1 MFFNL
6 AWRNAKRSRGENLIY
21 FLTMV
26 TAASA
31 FYIVLSLSEQDV
43 IRFLGEIESAAVGKL
58 LSTVMPAVY
67 LCALLFVFFLITF
80 ANKYQLECRSKELAL
95 YMLFGM
101 KKQRL
106 FLQILAEGFI
116 TSLLALCGGI
126 VCGGFLSEIISLT
139 TARLVGQGIIAH
151 QSSLSIRAIILTGLG
166 FLLIQAAALFIL
178 GGQLFR
184 KEIHQ
189 LLYGETAKKQQTG
202 NAGGNIVM
210 LVLGAGLLAAAY
222 WIVLNHFMVA
232 GGALLLVAVL
242 LGTAGTLFVIRGLA
256 RLLSIVASSI
266 KSKSTQGLY
275 TFTLRQVQ
283 ENIANKYISVSVASI
298 IMMLTIMLIADGSV
312 TIMTRADQLTRGA
325 AVYDFTVIGED
336 QAVEQYLTSEKMAP
350 YVSNINRLET
360 ATIRRPDTDDLSS
373 FIDWAAFRAEVVRNL
388 PPDVKDPAEQGAL
401 QYEFGAHLPA
411 ALNLLGHIDTM
422 GVSPYLIPI
431 SSYNRLLEAAG
442 EKAIT
447 LTNNEA
453 ILYLNPDFFGAA
465 QEDTNALL
473 DQIAINAQAEDKAL
487 IAIEG
492 QPFYLIPYVPQKG
505 ITADENAKI
514 TRALIVSDEVYSEYA
529 RSDRLNVYWNFC
541 IPENRVETD
550 GLLASIMEAS
560 HILQPSGFVYESYL
574 NNFGRQLFYV
584 ISESY
589 TTLYMGFMFLIIA
602 CAVLALQFLTQ
613 MQDTK
618 TRYLTLT
625 LLGAQRRQMK
635 KSVHKQVVFYF
646 LLPMILACIS
656 GTVGLIAMQKH
667 LHSGMEY
674 NGQIYLMF
682 GVMAGLVILTLAVYG
697 IAVARTANREIAKL
711 QWKSND

>member
-275 TFTLRQVQ
+275 AFTLRQVQ
-283 ENIANKYISVSVASI
+283 ENIANKYVSVSVASI
-298 IMMLTIMLIADGSV
+298 LMMLTIMLIADGSV
-312 TIMTRADQLTRGA
+312 TIMTRSDQLTRGA

-336 QAVEQYLTSEKMAP
+336 QAVEQYLTS
-350 YVSNINRLET
+350 
-360 ATIRRPDTDDLSS
+360 
-373 FIDWAAFRAEVVRNL
+373 
-388 PPDVKDPAEQGAL
+388 
-401 QYEFGAHLPA
+401 
-411 ALNLLGHIDTM
+411 
-422 GVSPYLIPI
+422 
-431 SSYNRLLEAAG
+431 
-442 EKAIT
+442 
-447 LTNNEA
+447 
-453 ILYLNPDFFGAA
+453 
-465 QEDTNALL
+465 
-473 DQIAINAQAEDKAL
+473 
-487 IAIEG
+487 
-492 QPFYLIPYVPQKG
+492 
-505 ITADENAKI
+505 
-514 TRALIVSDEVYSEYA
+514 
-529 RSDRLNVYWNFC
+529 
-541 IPENRVETD
+541 
-550 GLLASIMEAS
+550 
-560 HILQPSGFVYESYL
+560 
-574 NNFGRQLFYV
+574 
-584 ISESY
+584 
-589 TTLYMGFMFLIIA
+589 
-602 CAVLALQFLTQ
+602 
-613 MQDTK
+613 
-618 TRYLTLT
+618 
-625 LLGAQRRQMK
+625 
-635 KSVHKQVVFYF
+635 
-646 LLPMILACIS
+646 
-656 GTVGLIAMQKH
+656 
-667 LHSGMEY
+667 
-674 NGQIYLMF
+674 
-682 GVMAGLVILTLAVYG
+682 
-697 IAVARTANREIAKL
+697 
-711 QWKSND
+711 

>member
-80 ANKYQLECRSKELAL
+80 ANKYQLDCRSKELAL

-166 FLLIQAAALFIL
+166 FLLIQAAALFLL
-178 GGQLFR
+178 GGKLFR

-202 NAGGNIVM
+202 NAGGNLVM
-210 LVLGAGLLAAAY
+210 LILGAGLLAAAY

-256 RLLSIVASSI
+256 RLLSIAAGSI
-266 KSKSTQGLY
+266 KSNSTQGLY
-275 TFTLRQVQ
+275 TFTLRQMQ
-283 ENIANKYISVSVASI
+283 ENIASKYVSVSVASI
-298 IMMLTIMLIADGSV
+298 LMMLTIMLIADGSV
-312 TIMTRADQLTRGA
+312 TIMSRTDQLTRDG
-325 AVYDFTVIGED
+325 AVYDFTVVGED
-336 QAVEQYLTSEKMAP
+336 QAVEQYLASEKMAP
-350 YVSNINRLET
+350 YVSNINRMET
-360 ATIRRPDTDDLSS
+360 ATMRRPDTDDLSS
-373 FIDWAAFRAEVVRNL
+373 FIDWSAFRAEVVRNL
-388 PPDVKDPAEQGAL
+388 PPDVKDPAAQGAL
-401 QYEFGAHLPA
+401 QYDFGAHLPA

-442 EKAIT
+442 EEAIT

-453 ILYLNPDFFGAA
+453 ILYLNPDFFGTA

-473 DQIAINAQAEDKAL
+473 DQIAINAQTEGEAL
-487 IAIEG
+487 ITIEG
-492 QPFYLIPYVPQKG
+492 QPFYLVPSVPQKG
-505 ITADENAKI
+505 LTADENAKI
-514 TRALIVSDEVYSEYA
+514 TRALIVSDEVYSKYA
-529 RSDRLNVYWNFC
+529 RPDRLSVYWNFC
-541 IPENRVETD
+541 IPKDRVEAD

-560 HILQPSGFVYESYL
+560 RILQPSGFVYESYL

-618 TRYLTLT
+618 TRYLTLA
-625 LLGAQRRQMK
+625 LLGAQRKQMK
-635 KSVHKQVVFYF
+635 KSVHKQVLFYF
-646 LLPMILACIS
+646 LLPMVLACIS
-656 GTVGLIAMQKH
+656 GAVGLIAMQKY

-674 NGQIYLMF
+674 NGQIYFMF
-682 GVMAGLVILTLAVYG
+682 GIMAGLVILTLAVYG
-697 IAVARTANREIAKL
+697 MAVARTANREIAKL